1 MEGEPVT
8 VDAVVKRGNCAVF
21 LDVSVGGS
29 PLGRLRLELFRT
41 QVPRA
46 SENFRQLCTGE
57 LRKGGLAVGYKGSRF
72 HRVIKGFMLQGG
84 DIVKG
89 DGTGRMSIFGE
100 RFDDEPAGLA
110 MRHTGA
116 GLLSMANSG
125 PNSNGCQFFLTCA
138 RAEWLDGKHVVF
150 GRVMDEEGHL
160 LLRKLEAVPCGAG
173 DRPKLEVLV
182 TECGEL

>member
-1 MEGEPVT
+1 
-8 VDAVVKRGNCAVF
+8 
-21 LDVSVGGS
+21 
-29 PLGRLRLELFRT
+29 
-41 QVPRA
+41 
-46 SENFRQLCTGE
+46 
-57 LRKGGLAVGYKGSRF
+57 
-72 HRVIKGFMLQGG
+72 
-84 DIVKG
+84 
-89 DGTGRMSIFGE
+89 
-100 RFDDEPAGLA
+100 